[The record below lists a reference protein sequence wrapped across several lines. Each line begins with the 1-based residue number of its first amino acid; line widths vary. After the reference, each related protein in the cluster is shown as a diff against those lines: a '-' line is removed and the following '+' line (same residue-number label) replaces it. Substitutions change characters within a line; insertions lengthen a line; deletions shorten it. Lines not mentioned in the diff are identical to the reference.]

1 VARLL
6 DPRLGVGLVVTAAA
20 LWFAFRGVDFAQLGR
35 DVARANLWV
44 LILPSVPAYLW
55 TLYVRALR
63 WQHLIGGVGE
73 ASTGALFRATSVG
86 FMVNNVFPLRM
97 GELVRAWQLARESK
111 MSATAVFGTVVVERV
126 IDAVVILGI
135 AAFVLGNQVDVAL
148 FGWLALLPVGVIVWL
163 RLRPAPLL
171 DLADRL
177 SHALLPNSL
186 AERGMDLAR
195 QLAAGLAGIR
205 GPRELAWVG
214 FHSAVLWLVA
224 GALPFWAALVAL
236 DIDLGNA
243 WQMYMASLAILA
255 GVGIAVGLPSAPGF
269 FGVYHAACVVVLT
282 PLGVSRELALA
293 LGALAHGVFWL
304 SIIAFGLIA
313 LRSGGGHLEME
324 SAASEAASRD

>member
-126 IDAVVILGI
+126 IDAVVSS
-135 AAFVLGNQVDVAL
+135 A
-148 FGWLALLPVGVIVWL
+148 GWPCCQWG
-163 RLRPAPLL
+163 
-171 DLADRL
+171 
-177 SHALLPNSL
+177 
-186 AERGMDLAR
+186 
-195 QLAAGLAGIR
+195 
-205 GPRELAWVG
+205 
-214 FHSAVLWLVA
+214 
-224 GALPFWAALVAL
+224 
-236 DIDLGNA
+236 
-243 WQMYMASLAILA
+243 
-255 GVGIAVGLPSAPGF
+255 
-269 FGVYHAACVVVLT
+269 
-282 PLGVSRELALA
+282 
-293 LGALAHGVFWL
+293 
-304 SIIAFGLIA
+304 
-313 LRSGGGHLEME
+313 
-324 SAASEAASRD
+324 